1 MTMRV
6 KPLPRFSAIVPDTS
20 VRAPGLHVSAIIKDI
35 LIAMNR
41 ARYGDEVTPT
51 VRRRW
56 EVGFLWEE
64 VLSAALARRHARKS
78 GTLLLQQEIEF
89 EGVFMTPDAVNIR
102 RWLLEE
108 FKATWK
114 SSAHDIQGAE
124 FFHWRIQIMAYLYAL
139 GMTKCILRVL
149 FINGDYRGSGPI
161 ARAWALRFTPRELAE
176 NWMMLSAHARRMAKA
191 AARARKAKA
200 A

>member
-1 MTMRV
+1 MRATL
-6 KPLPRFSAIVPDTS
+6 LPQFSAIVPDTS

-41 ARYGDEVTPT
+41 TKYGDDVTPA

-56 EVGFLWEE
+56 EIGFLWEE
-64 VLSAALARRHARKS
+64 ALSAAMARRHNNKRAHV
-78 GTLLLQQEIEF
+78 LLQQEIEF

-102 RWLLEE
+102 RWHLEE

-124 FFHWRIQIMAYLYAL
+124 YFHWRIQIMAYLHAL
-139 GMTKCILRVL
+139 KMRRCILRVL

-176 NWMMLSAHARRMAKA
+176 NWMMLSAHARRMAKSA
-191 AARARKAKA
+191 ARKAKKTT
-200 A
+200 